1 MSGAPLIGIDVLELG
16 ELDRLCE
23 RPWFLRHCFAEEE
36 LVRAGQLGAGRRR
49 EFLAGRF
56 AAKEAVLKVLGT
68 GLLRGIAPREI
79 AVGQDPTGRP
89 ALRLHGRAAARAA
102 ELGLAGAA
110 VSIAHKRRAVTAVAV
125 GRLDPPAPPAAAPA
139 PPAAGPVTPAGP
151 ATRSDRAE
159 RPARS
164 ARPDLAD
171 PEELRMDR
179 PPATPPHAAQ
189 PHPAPETTTE
199 ANPARPD
206 EPPVVARLRL
216 RLGQEDAHYGGG
228 LVPGAR
234 LLGLFGDL
242 ITEITIRTDGDEGLL
257 SEYSAVRFTAPCRP
271 GDYLELTARLVRRT
285 RLRRVVEFEAYKV
298 IAARPERSSSAAEVL
313 AEPLLVCTA
322 TATAVVPPPAR
333 ARRTARTGPAG
344 AVASADLAT
353 STISVGSSR

>member
-1 MSGAPLIGIDVLELG
+1 MTGAPLVGIDVLELG

-36 LVRAGQLGAGRRR
+36 LARAGRLGADRRR

-79 AVGQDPTGRP
+79 AVGQDPSGRP
-89 ALRLHGRAAARAA
+89 SLRLHGRAAARAA
-102 ELGLAGAA
+102 ELGLAATA
-110 VSIAHKRRAVTAVAV
+110 VSIAHKRRTVTAVAV
-125 GRLDPPAPPAAAPA
+125 GRLGPPAPAATAPA
-139 PPAAGPVTPAGP
+139 DLA
-151 ATRSDRAE
+151 
-159 RPARS
+159 
-164 ARPDLAD
+164 DLAD
-171 PEELRMDR
+171 PEEPRMDR
-179 PPATPPHAAQ
+179 PPRTTAPDSTPPDAA
-189 PHPAPETTTE
+189 P
-199 ANPARPD
+199 PD
-206 EPPVVARLRL
+206 EVVARLRL

-257 SEYSAVRFTAPCRP
+257 SEYSAVRFTAPCHP

-285 RLRRVVEFEAYKV
+285 RLRRVVAFEAYKV

-333 ARRTARTGPAG
+333 TGRAAPAGPAE
-344 AVASADLAT
+344 SAE
-353 STISVGSSR
+353 STTADGSSR

>member
-1 MSGAPLIGIDVLELG
+1 MTGAPLVGIDVLELG

-36 LVRAGQLGAGRRR
+36 LARAEQLGAGRRR

-56 AAKEAVLKVLGT
+56 AAKEAVLKVLGI

-89 ALRLHGRAAARAA
+89 SLRLHGRAAARAA
-102 ELGLAGAA
+102 ELGLAATA
-110 VSIAHKRRAVTAVAV
+110 VSIAHKRRTVTAVAV
-125 GRLDPPAPPAAAPA
+125 GRLDPPGPPTPVPAPA
-139 PPAAGPVTPAGP
+139 PPSEHPDLAD
-151 ATRSDRAE
+151 RSDRA
-159 RPARS
+159 A
-164 ARPDLAD
+164 
-171 PEELRMDR
+171 PEEPRMDR
-179 PPATPPHAAQ
+179 PTVTPPRTPQ
-189 PHPAPETTTE
+189 PHPTGPAPNATAPDGAVPDTTL
-199 ANPARPD
+199 PD

-216 RLGQEDAHYGGG
+216 RLGPEDAHYGGG

-257 SEYSAVRFTAPCRP
+257 SEYSAVRFTAPCHP
-271 GDYLELTARLVRRT
+271 GDYLELTARLARRT

-333 ARRTARTGPAG
+333 AGKAAPTGPAG
-344 AVASADLAT
+344 STESTTAD
-353 STISVGSSR
+353 GSSR

>member
-1 MSGAPLIGIDVLELG
+1 MSGTPLVGIDVLELG

-36 LVRAGQLGAGRRR
+36 LARAGQLGAGRRR

-56 AAKEAVLKVLGT
+56 AVKEAVLKMLGT

-110 VSIAHKRRAVTAVAV
+110 VSIAHKRRTVTAVAV
-125 GRLDPPAPPAAAPA
+125 GRLDPPDPPAPA
-139 PPAAGPVTPAGP
+139 PVTPAGP
-151 ATRSDRAE
+151 A
-159 RPARS
+159 ARS
-164 ARPDLAD
+164 ERSAHSDLAARSDLAD
-171 PEELRMDR
+171 PEEPRMDR
-179 PPATPPHAAQ
+179 PPAAPPRAAQ
-189 PHPAPETTTE
+189 PHPAPETT
-199 ANPARPD
+199 AGAHPARPD
-206 EPPVVARLRL
+206 ERPVVARLRL

-242 ITEITIRTDGDEGLL
+242 ITEITVRTDGDEGLL

-298 IAARPERSSSAAEVL
+298 IAARPERSPSAAEVL

-333 ARRTARTGPAG
+333 ARTAAPAGPA
-344 AVASADLAT
+344 AAAASTDSTKSTPAD
-353 STISVGSSR
+353 GSSR